1 MKRKMKASNMK
12 RRLAAQ
18 TLSDVVERIISDET
32 TPPSQAKPVRIRKMS
47 GKQVRLVPSIAS

>member
-32 TPPSQAKPVRIRKMS
+32 NQPSPAKPVRIRKMS